1 MNTNE
6 KIFKAFNTINAEVKE
21 NIFKPKLAINN
32 SDRRL
37 FWTNWNQKL
46 VNRILDIKSKQ
57 IWNT

>member
-32 SDRRL
+32 SDLRL

-46 VNRILDIKSKQ
+46 VNRILDIKS
-57 IWNT
+57 N